1 MSIITHHIRPLRLA
15 IGCVLCQYDAWLI
28 AVIFL
33 MEIRTATF
41 VKGVIGSEGLPKPSL
56 PTVAFFGRSN
66 VGKSSVI
73 NSLTRQKDLA
83 HANKRAG
90 RTTEINYFL
99 VNGDWY
105 LADLPGYGYAH
116 VPGALR
122 KKMAGYI
129 SWFAAD
135 MRIDVRAAVL
145 IVDAE
150 IGAKDSDRETFKL
163 LTEYGRRV
171 VILAN
176 KCDKGRRADIE
187 ANLRSFE
194 KEFAPAQVIRHSAK
208 TGEGRAELID
218 AIFSSSELDRPLIY

>member
-1 MSIITHHIRPLRLA
+1 MNIKTA
-15 IGCVLCQYDAWLI
+15 I
-28 AVIFL
+28 
-33 MEIRTATF
+33 F
-41 VKGVIGSEGLPKPSL
+41 VKGVIGSEGLPIPSR

-105 LADLPGYGYAH
+105 LADLPGYGYAN
-116 VPGALR
+116 VPGPLR

-135 MRIDVRAAVL
+135 MTIDIRAAIL

-150 IGAKDSDRETFKL
+150 IGAKDSDRDTFRL
-163 LTEYGRRV
+163 LKEYGRPII
-171 VILAN
+171 ILAN
-176 KCDKGRRADIE
+176 KSDKGRRRDVEKNI
-187 ANLRSFE
+187 RSFE
-194 KEFAPAQVIRHSAK
+194 TEFAPAQVIRHSAK
-208 TGEGRAELID
+208 TGEGRNELLS
-218 AIFSSSELDRPLIY
+218 AIGGQLSRENSLVDTPQ

>member
-1 MSIITHHIRPLRLA
+1 
-15 IGCVLCQYDAWLI
+15 
-28 AVIFL
+28 
-33 MEIRTATF
+33 MEIRSAVF
-41 VKGVIGSEGLPKPSL
+41 VKGVIGSEGLPVPSR

-66 VGKSSVI
+66 AGKSSVI
-73 NSLTRQKDLA
+73 NALTRQKDLA

-99 VNGDWY
+99 INNTWY

-116 VPGALR
+116 VPGPLR

-135 MRIDVRAAVL
+135 MTIDIRQAVL

-163 LTEYGRRV
+163 LREYGRS
-171 VILAN
+171 VIVLAN
-176 KCDKGRRADIE
+176 KCDKGRRLDIE
-187 ANLRSFE
+187 KNIAAIT
-194 KEFAPAQVIRHSAK
+194 KEFAPARVIRHSAK
-208 TGEGRAELID
+208 TGEGRPELLR
-218 AIFSSSELDRPLIY
+218 ALFEEE

>member
-1 MSIITHHIRPLRLA
+1 MLASSPEFCQDEVHIRR
-15 IGCVLCQYDAWLI
+15 
-28 AVIFL
+28 
-33 MEIRTATF
+33 MEIKSAVF
-41 VKGVIGSEGLPKPSL
+41 VKGVIGSEGLPQPSR

-73 NSLTRQKDLA
+73 NALTRQKDLA

-99 VNGDWY
+99 IDNAWY

-116 VPGALR
+116 VPGPLR

-135 MRIDVRAAVL
+135 MSIDIRHAVL

-150 IGAKDSDRETFKL
+150 IGAKDSDRETFAL
-163 LTEYGRRV
+163 LMSYGRP
-171 VILAN
+171 VIVLAN
-176 KCDKGRRADIE
+176 KCDKGRRLDIDKNI
-187 ANLRSFE
+187 AAIE
-194 KEFAPAQVIRHSAK
+194 KEFAPAKVIRHSAK
-208 TGEGRAELID
+208 TGEGHTELLQ
-218 AIFSSSELDRPLIY
+218 ALFGSGHK

>member
-1 MSIITHHIRPLRLA
+1 
-15 IGCVLCQYDAWLI
+15 
-28 AVIFL
+28 
-33 MEIRTATF
+33 MEIRSAVF
-41 VKGVIGSEGLPKPSL
+41 IKGVIGSEGLPAPSR

-73 NSLTRQKDLA
+73 NALTRQKDLA

-99 VNGDWY
+99 INNAWY

-116 VPGALR
+116 VPGPLR

-135 MRIDVRAAVL
+135 MTIDIRQAVL

-163 LTEYGRRV
+163 LTEYGRS
-171 VILAN
+171 VIVLAN
-176 KCDKGRRADIE
+176 KCDKGRRLDIE
-187 ANLRSFE
+187 KNIAAIT
-194 KEFAPAQVIRHSAK
+194 KEFAPAHVIRHSAK
-208 TGEGRAELID
+208 TGEGR
-218 AIFSSSELDRPLIY
+218 SELLHTLFEEKK

>member
-1 MSIITHHIRPLRLA
+1 MLTFS
-15 IGCVLCQYDAWLI
+15 CQYNGRFEETLVHTDH
-28 AVIFL
+28 L
-33 MEIRTATF
+33 MEIKTATF
-41 VKGVIGSEGLPKPSL
+41 IKGVIGSEGLPQPSR

-73 NSLTRQKDLA
+73 NTLTKQKDLA

-99 VNGDWY
+99 INNAWY
-105 LADLPGYGYAH
+105 LADLPGYGYAN

-122 KKMAGYI
+122 KKMAGYV

-135 MRIDVRAAVL
+135 MRIDIRAAVL

-150 IGAKDSDRETFKL
+150 IGAKDSDREIFKL
-163 LTEYGRRV
+163 LMGYGRRV

-176 KCDKGRRADIE
+176 KCDKGRRLDIE
-187 ANLRSFE
+187 KNLRAIE
-194 KEFAPAQVIRHSAK
+194 AEFAPAPVIRHSAK
-208 TGEGRAELID
+208 TGEGRGDLLD
-218 AIFSSSELDRPLIY
+218 AIFE

>member
-1 MSIITHHIRPLRLA
+1 MSLHSST
-15 IGCVLCQYDAWLI
+15 
-28 AVIFL
+28 
-33 MEIRTATF
+33 MEIRSATF
-41 VKGVIGSEGLPKPSL
+41 IKGVIGSEGLPEPSR
-56 PTVAFFGRSN
+56 PVVAFFGRSN

-105 LADLPGYGYAH
+105 LADLPGYGYAN
-116 VPGALR
+116 VPGPLR

-135 MRIDVRAAVL
+135 MRIDIRAAVL

-163 LTEYGRRV
+163 LTEYGRPV

-176 KCDKGRRADIE
+176 KCDKGRRADVE

-194 KEFAPAQVIRHSAK
+194 KEFAPARVIRHSAK
-208 TGEGRAELID
+208 TGEGRAELLH
-218 AIFSSSELDRPLIY
+218 AIFS